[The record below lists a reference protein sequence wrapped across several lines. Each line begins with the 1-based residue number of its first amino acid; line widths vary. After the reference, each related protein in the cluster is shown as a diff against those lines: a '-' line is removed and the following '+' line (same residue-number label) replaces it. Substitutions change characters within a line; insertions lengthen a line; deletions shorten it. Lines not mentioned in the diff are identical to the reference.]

1 MAVESISFDDD
12 EFCFSLMPRL
22 EESFAITLPDGF
34 AALQTAGQLFDGVL
48 SMRIPDGTGIR
59 CDSAMVFYR
68 LRRAFARSNRG
79 ARIVSSSPLSDLT
92 DESPKALAKRLH
104 RETGLRMPPVELSKT
119 GCLFALVTLIVAPLA
134 WLLVDARTFAI
145 VAVAGAIPF
154 WLDRGGFTGPWQ
166 SIGTLATA
174 IAQDNVALL
183 AEMGA
188 RNRPQDWWRRFTEI
202 LADAALPLEGEMRPL
217 MASRIGR
224 DTRLKVV

>member
-1 MAVESISFDDD
+1 MAVESISIDDD

-22 EESFAITLPDGF
+22 EESFGITFPHGF
-34 AALQTAGQLFDGVL
+34 AELQTAGQLFDGVL
-48 SMRIPDGTGIR
+48 ALRTPDGTGMR

-68 LRRAFARSNRG
+68 LRRAFARNNRG
-79 ARIVSSSPLSDLT
+79 VRIGTSSPLSGLT

-104 RETGLRMPPVELSKT
+104 RETGLRMPAVELSRA
-119 GCLFALVTLIVAPLA
+119 GCLIALVTLIAAPLA
-134 WLLVDARTFAI
+134 WLLVDARAFAM

-166 SIGTLATA
+166 SVGSLASR

-183 AEMGA
+183 ADMGA
-188 RNRPQDWWRRFTEI
+188 RNRPQDWWRRFTEM
-202 LADAALPLEGEMRPL
+202 LADAALPVEDEIRPL

-224 DTRLKVV
+224 DTRLQVV